1 MSVVVRNPAVKGLKR
16 AITLK
21 FSAITKTDAAATA
34 KASAATVFEVE
45 ASAELLMMRSE
56 FFKVLLENNDET
68 QDVLELDEV
77 DPKAAA
83 NLIVKLHGFEGY
95 GDAFNAADA
104 KLSTKWICSDFIAKI
119 NEIINKILVEA
130 YKKALVPRKKGEDLA
145 QMFLEDVNSFPQIAN
160 VVAEHTAYQGPIEI
174 SFESNP
180 PPQQQEQNGNYNHYN
195 VNNNPSNYHYNAM
208 GLPQDPKPTEIINV
222 KKKAF
227 ISFITF
233 LGFPAESINYGLSSE
248 ELRDLLL
255 LQKKYAN
262 Q

>member
-1 MSVVVRNPAVKGLKR
+1 MQDECRGWCRWDARAHGVPPEHRRRAVRHVR
-16 AITLK
+16 ARLRLRGR
-21 FSAITKTDAAATA
+21 FVRRVRGEQLACQGAAGGGQPG
-34 KASAATVFEVE
+34 
-45 ASAELLMMRSE
+45 
-56 FFKVLLENNDET
+56 VLCH
-68 QDVLELDEV
+68 VLELREE
-77 DPKAAA
+77 DPEAAA
-83 NLIVKLHGFEGY
+83 KLIVILHGFKGY